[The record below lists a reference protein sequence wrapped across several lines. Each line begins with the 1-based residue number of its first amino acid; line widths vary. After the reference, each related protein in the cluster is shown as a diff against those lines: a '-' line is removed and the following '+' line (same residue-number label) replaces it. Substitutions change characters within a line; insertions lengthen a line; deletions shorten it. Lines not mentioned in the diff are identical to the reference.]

1 MTNIAP
7 GWYKDPADPTTQ
19 RYWDGEG
26 WLGDPLPVDATPPPG
41 PPPAKPSSPAGS
53 AGHPSGQTLGA
64 PAGSGGVGGPGQVTE
79 PGRGAGSGPAPG
91 SAPGQ
96 VGGAPTGWPPTGP
109 GQPPPGLPPGLPPS
123 YYLRQLPPPR
133 PHGLPLATPGARFLA
148 RLVDIT
154 AVVLL
159 NVVVNGWF
167 AYQWW
172 RTVEPAVR
180 TWWSTGAADS
190 AALPQRA
197 TWLLWTIMF
206 VGVALWFAYEV
217 PAVAGTGQTLGKRM
231 VGITVMRLESPE
243 PVGFRRSMRRWNRMG
258 LPTLLWPCFGVGLLL
273 QFVDSLFVAIDRP
286 LHQAIH
292 DKAALTVVVNTRSRH
307 RARGDDGRA
316 KSLARRGAGHDARD
330 GEEQ

>member
-1 MTNIAP
+1 VSDIAP

-26 WLGDPLPVDATPPPG
+26 WLGDPLPIDATPPPG
-41 PPPAKPSSPAGS
+41 PPPTKPSPPVGS
-53 AGHPSGQTLGA
+53 AGHPSGQTLGTPSS
-64 PAGSGGVGGPGQVTE
+64 PAGSGAVTTPGRAEPAAGRGEGAGPEKVAVPGPGQL
-79 PGRGAGSGPAPG
+79 PAGF
-91 SAPGQ
+91 
-96 VGGAPTGWPPTGP
+96 
-109 GQPPPGLPPGLPPS
+109 PPGYPYALGRRLPA
-123 YYLRQLPPPR
+123 PR

-154 AVVLL
+154 VVVLL

-172 RTVEPAVR
+172 RTVEPALR
-180 TWWSTGAADS
+180 TWWSTGSADS
-190 AALPQRA
+190 AMLPERA
-197 TWLLWTIMF
+197 SWLLYTIMF
-206 VGVALWFAYEV
+206 VGLALWFAYEV

-243 PVGFRRSMRRWNRMG
+243 PLGFRRSMRRWNRMG
-258 LPTLLWPCFGVGLLL
+258 LPTLLWPCCVGFVL
-273 QFVDSLFVAIDRP
+273 QFVDNLFVAIDRP

-307 RARGDDGRA
+307 RARGRDGRA
-316 KSLARRGAGHDARD
+316 KSLARRGAGQDAPD

>member
-1 MTNIAP
+1 VTNIEP

-41 PPPAKPSSPAGS
+41 PPPAKPSPPAGS
-53 AGHPSGQTLGA
+53 AGHPSGQTLGTPA
-64 PAGSGGVGGPGQVTE
+64 SPAGPGPTTPARGGE
-79 PGRGAGSGPAPG
+79 PGAELG
-91 SAPGQ
+91 
-96 VGGAPTGWPPTGP
+96 TGP
-109 GQPPPGLPPGLPPS
+109 GKDAVPGLGQPPGGYPSRLPPPGYP
-123 YYLRQLPPPR
+123 YAYLRQLPAPR

-154 AVVLL
+154 VVVLL

-172 RTVEPAVR
+172 RTVEPAFR
-180 TWWSTGAADS
+180 TWWSTGTADAAT
-190 AALPQRA
+190 LPERA
-197 TWLLWTIMF
+197 SWLLYTIMF
-206 VGVALWFAYEV
+206 VGLALWFAYEV
-217 PAVAGTGQTLGKRM
+217 PAVASTGQTLGKRL

-243 PVGFRRSMRRWNRMG
+243 PLGFRRSMRRWNRMG
-258 LPTLLWPCFGVGLLL
+258 LPTLLWPCCVGFVL
-273 QFVDSLFVAIDRP
+273 QIVDNLFVAIDRP

-307 RARGDDGRA
+307 RARGRDGRA
-316 KSLARRGAGHDARD
+316 KSLARRGAGQDAPD